1 MFAKSPKAEELAA
14 GADSVEPLPAA
25 PIPRQRSIIT
35 LSSQSNPA
43 SPSPP
48 TAIDNNKLQDY
59 SNVKL
64 TNSFEERDVIAS
76 NTRSIA
82 ALAAARRNRAHLT
95 SVNQDTP
102 RHSYAF
108 SDPHKLTAS
117 RLAYHDTK
125 YGSTLTLNR
134 HGYDDGMS
142 TITDQQSIKDRNKY
156 RKAPAV
162 KKPPPMVFGSTNPH
176 HRSRFY
182 EPHTSKQVRNIKI

>member
-1 MFAKSPKAEELAA
+1 M
-14 GADSVEPLPAA
+14 EPLPAAA

-82 ALAAARRNRAHLT
+82 ALAAARRNRAI
-95 SVNQDTP
+95 NQDTP

-125 YGSTLTLNR
+125 YGSTLTLR

-142 TITDQQSIKDRNKY
+142 TITDQQSIKDQRNKY

-162 KKPPPMVFGSTNPH
+162 KRPPPMVFGSTNPH
-176 HRSRFY
+176 HRSRLY
-182 EPHTSKQVRNIKI
+182 EPHTSKQVRI